1 MLSLSCRT
9 DIQAYLA
16 IMLQVFSHR
25 QPDVSCYHN
34 IFKSSHADIQ
44 LYHDIMPFP
53 AVNRQPNIPCYHA
66 ISRVPR
72 VLTHRHLIISRYHT
86 ISKCSQYH
94 AFSKSSETAKHTIL
108 SRYLQSIRTSVQPD
122 RFIYKRWS
130 QKCHTHTQTGT
141 LVPHCWKFGI
151 GA

>member
-9 DIQAYLA
+9 DLQAYLA

-94 AFSKSSETAKHTIL
+94 AFSKSSKTANIQFYHVISKVFAHSKTGL
-108 SRYLQSIRTSVQPD
+108 
-122 RFIYKRWS
+122 FIALVPKMS
-130 QKCHTHTQTGT
+130 HTHTRRQTD
-141 LVPHCWKFGI
+141 
-151 GA
+151 